1 MPRPI
6 QKRIRSVRPEFWRSL
21 SLARVSRDAR
31 LLCIGLFSEADDDG
45 FAQDDPRL
53 AKTAAFPFDDDLTTA
68 DVERLLSD
76 LAATETLCRYEVDG
90 ERFLHFPK
98 WTDYQR
104 VEKPTR
110 TVRPPC
116 PVHSG
121 GLAPVVPISPAAQ
134 PVRIT
139 NPRRCPAHQ
148 TGQTGPCGACREARL
163 AYEEAQK
170 SKPTLSAKTTMCGE
184 HPEHRAL
191 RCPVCAAQA
200 VPAPVDLRS
209 RGRKKHTS

>member
-68 DVERLLSD
+68 DVEQLLSD
-76 LAATETLCRYEVDG
+76 LAGTGTLCRYEVDG

-98 WTDYQR
+98 WTEYQR

-110 TVRPPC
+110 SVRPAC
-116 PVHSG
+116 PAHSTT
-121 GLAPVVPISPAAQ
+121 LAPVVPIARPAL
-134 PVRIT
+134 PVEVA

-148 TGQTGPCGACREARL
+148 TGMPGPCGACREARL
-163 AYEEAQK
+163 AHEEAKKNQ
-170 SKPTLSAKTTMCGE
+170 PTLSTKTTMCGE

-200 VPAPVDLRS
+200 VAAPVEIS
-209 RGRKKHTS
+209 GRKKRTP